1 MHERQHIAQYDARL
15 RGLIQPGEHY
25 YIVESRKTFAQA
37 AADLKAAA
45 PAHGSGVLLAHDLG
59 TTSRSVAIPFAEA
72 YTAFEVCNPAQA
84 TTGMAPVMRLD
95 MALP

>member
-25 YIVESRKTFAQA
+25 YIVESRKKFAQA

-59 TTSRSVAIPFAEA
+59 TTSRSVTIPLAEA
-72 YTAFEVCNPAQA
+72 CKAFVMCNPAQA
-84 TTGMAPVMRLD
+84 AMVMAPVMGLN